1 MSVAVQPNAAKQL
14 QGNGEAPP
22 VSLLTHQRE
31 LSDAARQL
39 ATAARATFDDV
50 ALASRLQLERNPYLT
65 LASFFALGYVLGG
78 GVPVRAVRFALGM
91 GVRMGATMAM
101 RELASR
107 AYPGARRSAR
117 PRPQTTEE

>member
-1 MSVAVQPNAAKQL
+1 MQPNAAKQP

-22 VSLLTHQRE
+22 ISLLAHQRE
-31 LSDAARQL
+31 LSDATRQL
-39 ATAARATFDDV
+39 ANAARATFEDV

-107 AYPGARRSAR
+107 AYQQGTRRGAR
-117 PRPQTTEE
+117 PRASEAAS